1 MSQETITLI
10 TGANKGLG
18 FETARRLK
26 AHGHK
31 VYLAARDA
39 GRGQTAAN
47 ELGVTFVQ
55 LDVTD
60 EASVAQAAAEV
71 ERLEGRLDVLVN
83 NAGIRSPHKKVTDLT
98 SADATQVLDT
108 NVVGVVRVTH
118 AFLPLLEKSASP
130 VIVNVSSGVGSF
142 ALATD
147 PSRGP
152 GSAAVK
158 MPLYS
163 ASKAAVN
170 MLTVQYAR
178 ALPHIRVNAATPGYT
193 ATDILP
199 DDDPGVPVQTV
210 TEGTD
215 AIVRLAT
222 LGPDG
227 PTGTFADRHGTVGW

>member
-26 AHGHK
+26 EHGHK
-31 VYLAARDA
+31 VYLAARDT
-39 GRGQTAAN
+39 GRGQRAADD
-47 ELGVTFVQ
+47 LGVTFVQ

-71 ERLEGRLDVLVN
+71 ARLEGRLDVLVN
-83 NAGIRSPHKKVTDLT
+83 NAGIRSPYKDVTELT
-98 SADATQVLDT
+98 GEDAAQVLDT
-108 NVVGVVRVTH
+108 NVVGVVRVIH
-118 AFLPLLEKSASP
+118 AFLPLLDKSASP

-142 ALATD
+142 ALATN
-147 PSRGP
+147 PERGP

-163 ASKAAVN
+163 ASKSALN
-170 MLTVQYAR
+170 MLSVQYSR
-178 ALPHIRVNAATPGYT
+178 ALPHIRINVITPGYT

-199 DDDPGVPVQTV
+199 DDDPGVPVQSV

-215 AIVRLAT
+215 AIVKLAT
-222 LGPDG
+222 LGSDG
-227 PTGTFADRHGTVGW
+227 PTGTFNDRHGTVGW